1 MYCLLNQQKLFM
13 TLECYFIDL
22 LQKQELIH
30 VLFDFSGRYFFKCLQ
45 TQTKGCKRVARSVFQ
60 KHFTSLDTPI
70 TRQRL
75 ASSQYLEKQTDLFYS
90 EMYGKGWL
98 GHRCRLSRAL
108 RNTAVKR
115 QRTCERC
122 NDQEART
129 RVIRTKL
136 SHRSYKEPKAS
147 YSRFSITLLHIC

>member
-1 MYCLLNQQKLFM
+1 M

-98 GHRCRLSRAL
+98 GHRCRYHVPGATQWSNVCARANIVMTRKRTLVLSEPSCL
-108 RNTAVKR
+108 TG
-115 QRTCERC
+115 
-122 NDQEART
+122 
-129 RVIRTKL
+129 VIKNHKTVT
-136 SHRSYKEPKAS
+136 HG
-147 YSRFSITLLHIC
+147 FQ